1 MGEKGDCPPPHLK
14 YKLTKVFLMQSGAQ
28 IVIKHVHILY
38 VSKVY
43 IQSPMLSLHV
53 CATQWHTNV
62 T

>member
-28 IVIKHVHILY
+28 IVTKHVHI
-38 VSKVY
+38 STVY
-43 IQSPMLSLHV
+43 LQFPMLSLCV
-53 CATQWHTNV
+53 CATQWHTN